1 MNIKKQNGDII
12 KFFKQKDYIMV
23 NNNLGSGSFG
33 KTVVLKDP
41 DINELFVAK
50 KYEPKIKEDRE
61 KFYRNFLEEIRILYK
76 MNHRNIVRIYNYYA
90 YESIYS
96 GYILMEFID
105 GKTIGEYF
113 KTYNE
118 CIPLFS
124 DDPTPDSIFIQLIDA
139 FAYIEKHHIIHRDIR
154 EGNIMI
160 DTTGTVKVIDFG
172 IGKLIESAETDDS
185 LCSQIYRERSDTLP
199 QEYCNKEYTSL
210 TDMFYLA
217 ELLNRLMREVTY
229 PDDIKFSYQ
238 NILDKMMQK
247 KAEDRYDSF
256 EEIQEA
262 INKHGFKALDISEED
277 KKIYH
282 SFVDGLYKSLTRY
295 TSEQQ
300 FNTSPETFC
309 EELQRALK
317 NNIFEKYIQKN
328 EDVISSVVSC
338 PYKYDNSVDIPCKA
352 VKDFLTW
359 YERYNSETKK
369 IILQNII
376 SKLSTIETLISSDDL
391 PF

>member
-12 KFFKQKDYIMV
+12 KFIKQKDYIMI

-50 KYEPKIKEDRE
+50 KYEPEIKEYRE
-61 KFYRNFLEEIRILYK
+61 QFYRNFLEEIRILYK

-118 CIPLFS
+118 YMPLFS
-124 DDPTPDSIFIQLIDA
+124 NDPTPDSIFIQLIDA

-172 IGKLIESAETDDS
+172 IGKLIESAEADDS
-185 LCSQIYRERSDTLP
+185 LCSQINRERSDTLP
-199 QEYCNKEYTSL
+199 QEYYNKEYTSL

-256 EEIQEA
+256 EEIQKA
-262 INKHGFKALDISEED
+262 INKHGFKTLDISEED

-338 PYKYDNSVDIPCKA
+338 PYKYDNSIDIPCEA

>member
-12 KFFKQKDYIMV
+12 KFIKQKDYIMI

-50 KYEPKIKEDRE
+50 KYEPEIKEYRE
-61 KFYRNFLEEIRILYK
+61 QFYRNFLEEIRILYK

-118 CIPLFS
+118 YMPLFS
-124 DDPTPDSIFIQLIDA
+124 NDPTPDSIFIQLIDA

-172 IGKLIESAETDDS
+172 IGKLIESAEADDS
-185 LCSQIYRERSDTLP
+185 LCSQINRERSDTLP
-199 QEYCNKEYTSL
+199 QEYYNKEYTSL

-256 EEIQEA
+256 EEIQKA

-338 PYKYDNSVDIPCKA
+338 PYKYDNSIDIPCEA